1 MLRGWPRSASWPTSG
16 SVTALPES
24 RVRNA
29 GYTASTDAENV
40 AWNEP
45 DTVSVMTAWLTSP
58 GHQANIMGPY
68 SDFGGAMAQ
77 GKNGPYWCT
86 VFGAPT

>member
-1 MLRGWPRSASWPTSG
+1 MAKVGIMAHFG
-16 SVTALPES
+16 IGDGLPES

-29 GYTASTDAENV
+29 GYTASADAENV

-45 DTVSVMTAWLTSP
+45 DAVSVMTAWLTSP
-58 GHQANIMGPY
+58 GHRANIVGPY
-68 SDFGGAMAQ
+68 SDFGGAVVQ
-77 GKNGPYWCT
+77 GKLGPYWCT